1 LETKLSNA
9 KKQLQLG
16 ALLLPTT
23 RPAVAY
29 DALCADYEQAVLH
42 AEKAFAPSK
51 KLTHAQFLQ
60 QQREHPMYNG
70 RPGLKQR
77 GPMLAVFHRAFARF
91 TASMLPSKDEVAE
104 LLGPDEYRHAS
115 AFMIAACVGYHS
127 EAARWEAL
135 TPLLAACLGQKMIFR
150 TSHCHSAPSS
160 SDSVSDSSSDS
171 EPESGAATHGTGFLQ
186 LDDGSLLPWL
196 IVEYS
201 NKHRQASIQ
210 TGLVARKVF
219 VDEEVGVS
227 PRLRRSA
234 CSDLCST
241 PTFGTGPFALPF

>member
-1 LETKLSNA
+1 LGFPTLETKLSNA
-9 KKQLQLG
+9 ETQLQLG
-16 ALLLPTT
+16 ALLLLTT

-51 KLTHAQFLQ
+51 KLTHAQCLQ

-91 TASMLPSKDEVAE
+91 TASMLLSKDEVAE
-104 LLGPDEYRHAS
+104 LLGPNDYRHAS
-115 AFMIAACVGYHS
+115 AFMIAACIVYHS

-160 SDSVSDSSSDS
+160 SDS
-171 EPESGAATHGTGFLQ
+171 EPESGAATDGTGFLQ

-201 NKHRQASIQ
+201 NKHGQASIQ

-219 VDEEVGVS
+219 ADEEVGVS
-227 PRLRRSA
+227 PRLCRSA
-234 CSDLCST
+234 CSDL
-241 PTFGTGPFALPF
+241 L